1 VRGIDRTKSD
11 IEATVSRRPSLKIN
25 AISNWT
31 SLAVSVGTSF
41 FLIPAILAHLGEK
54 RFGMWMLVSSL
65 VGYLGLLRLGIGTG
79 VLRYVPLFHGKGA
92 KAKVDTV
99 VSTGMAFYTGVGVL
113 ILVLSWFSADFIAGF
128 FQGGGQLAVLIRLTG
143 LAAALECPSLIF
155 DVAVKGY
162 EGFVYTNLITIFGT
176 IIRAGALFACIFLDY
191 GLVAMGGVLVMDAF
205 VMLLARGITFRK
217 YCKGIKVGTRETSL
231 AVLKLLVLYGLII
244 MVESGGTLLTYE
256 SPKQIVGKVVSLE
269 ALGLFSIAAVLVRYY
284 FRFILA
290 STQVFM
296 PRFSY
301 LFGQNDDEEIR
312 RLFFRGTKYVTIIA
326 GAGAL
331 LLWSVGAS
339 FLKLWVKTDGIVQ
352 IFPALK
358 VLAAGMLV
366 FASHRMSVDLL
377 FGLGKQKIIAMF
389 AMCEGICVFGLA
401 LVLSYRYGMTGVAV
415 GISAPFVLIRGV
427 VQANY
432 VCRLT
437 EIGFWKYYTHCIV
450 KPWCIAGALAVAIW
464 WLGVVNCASSWLY
477 FFLIS
482 LLIMFVYFAIVYFTA
497 VETQEKAQIRVQIVS
512 CFNKLA
518 GARN

>member
-1 VRGIDRTKSD
+1 M
-11 IEATVSRRPSLKIN
+11 
-25 AISNWT
+25 
-31 SLAVSVGTSF
+31 
-41 FLIPAILAHLGEK
+41 IPAILAHLGEK

-99 VSTGMAFYTGVGVL
+99 ISTGMAVYTGVGVL
-113 ILVLSWFSADFIAGF
+113 ILVLSWFSADLVADF
-128 FQGGGQLAVLIRLTG
+128 FQGSRELVVLIRLTG

-176 IIRAGALFACIFLDY
+176 ILRAGALFACVFLDY
-191 GLVAMGGVLVMDAF
+191 GLVAMGCVLVIDAF

-217 YCKGIKVGTRETSL
+217 YCKGIKLGMRKTSF

-244 MVESGGTLLTYE
+244 MVESGGTLLAHE

-269 ALGLFSIAAVLVRYY
+269 ALGLFSIAAVIVRYY
-284 FRFILA
+284 FRFIFA

-301 LFGQNDDEEIR
+301 LSGQNANEEIR
-312 RLFFRGTKYVTIIA
+312 RLFFCGTRYVTIIA
-326 GAGAL
+326 GAVAL
-331 LLWSVGAS
+331 LLWSIGAS
-339 FLKLWVKTDGIVQ
+339 FLKLWVETDNIVQ
-352 IFPALK
+352 VFPALT
-358 VLAAGMLV
+358 VMVAGMLV
-366 FASHRMSVDLL
+366 FGSHRMSVDLL
-377 FGLGKQKIIAMF
+377 YGLGKQKIIAIF
-389 AMCEGICVFGLA
+389 AMIEGIFVFGLA
-401 LVLSYRYGMTGVAV
+401 LVLSYKYGMTGVAV
-415 GISAPFVLIRGV
+415 GISVPFVLIRGV
-427 VQANY
+427 VQVNY

-437 EIGFWKYYTHCIV
+437 EIGFWKYYTRCIV

-464 WLGVVNCASSWLY
+464 WLGVVNYVSNWLS

-497 VETQEKAQIRVQIVS
+497 VETQERAQIRVQILGG
-512 CFNKLA
+512 FNKLA
-518 GARN
+518 GTRHGHE